1 MKHLNAIPLLC
12 HVGGQGGVTAG
23 GDIHSGRDLVVVVV
37 VVWYK
42 VEGGGYSSQVR
53 EVEVRAFR

>member
-1 MKHLNAIPLLC
+1 MC

-37 VVWYK
+37 WYK

-53 EVEVRAFR
+53 EVQVRAFR

>member
-1 MKHLNAIPLLC
+1 MC

-37 VVWYK
+37 VVWCK
-42 VEGGGYSSQVR
+42 VEVGGDSSQVR